1 MRVVVLDP
9 SCITWSYTHRLCEA
23 LVAQGCEVHLVAS
36 RFLYL
41 ERVAAGAYQKRDH
54 FYDRTIR
61 LYGGRTRG
69 ILRRYVKGAEHII
82 DMFRLPTLLK
92 SLEPNVI
99 HYQQA
104 PIPLVDRWF
113 LGGMRRIAPL
123 VSTVHNTEPF
133 HGDASRLQRWGFSA
147 FLSRFD
153 QLIVHTQYSLQQLER
168 LGISADRISVIRGGL
183 FDHYANLAEPGPTG
197 VSEHQK
203 NSEQNVL
210 FFGNLSHYK
219 GLDILIRAF
228 AQLPEERLSKTRLM
242 ICGNPQMPMEPIQA
256 LAQELRVQD
265 RIVWDLRFVPE
276 EQIHGIFTRA
286 AVLALPYRH
295 IDDSGLLAMVA
306 RYGIPIV
313 ASRIGG
319 FAELLEDGVHGHLV
333 EPENPSA
340 LATGLENILS
350 DANRARAMGDAVR
363 NLADGWRSWDV
374 VAQETIR
381 IYEDL

>member
-1 MRVVVLDP
+1 M
-9 SCITWSYTHRLCEA
+9 
-23 LVAQGCEVHLVAS
+23 
-36 RFLYL
+36 
-41 ERVAAGAYQKRDH
+41 
-54 FYDRTIR
+54 
-61 LYGGRTRG
+61 
-69 ILRRYVKGAEHII
+69 
-82 DMFRLPTLLK
+82 
-92 SLEPNVI
+92 
-99 HYQQA
+99 
-104 PIPLVDRWF
+104 
-113 LGGMRRIAPL
+113 
-123 VSTVHNTEPF
+123 
-133 HGDASRLQRWGFSA
+133 
-147 FLSRFD
+147 
-153 QLIVHTQYSLQQLER
+153 
-168 LGISADRISVIRGGL
+168 
-183 FDHYANLAEPGPTG
+183 
-197 VSEHQK
+197 SEHQK